1 MNAFLLAATQIVQ
14 SPTTV
19 ADPTHHESTWGIA
32 WGSVLI
38 MLVGFAI
45 WALIIVTLIRLFKF
59 LGSARKEQQLFR
71 FELGKL
77 AEEVHLLSEKLKG
90 KEQQ

>member
-1 MNAFLLAATQIVQ
+1 MNTYLLAVIQSSSTVVYPVHNYGIV
-14 SPTTV
+14 
-19 ADPTHHESTWGIA
+19 

-45 WALIIVTLIRLFKF
+45 WAFIILTLVRLFKF
-59 LGSARKEQQLFR
+59 LGSARKEQQLIR

-77 AEEVHLLSEKLKG
+77 AEEMHQIGEKLKG